1 MEVVDWILGV
11 LVRGMA
17 LGTPLL
23 WGALGEIYADRAGV
37 VNLGVEGMMILGAFF
52 AFAAAQLSGHPGLG
66 LLVAAVIGGMAALLH
81 AFVSVTLRAIQFLS
95 GLVLSM
101 LGLGLAGLL
110 GRGWEGFPLSN
121 PLPELS
127 ILPPLGVLLAA
138 ALWGLL
144 YHTRWGIILRTVG
157 ESPAAADAMGID
169 VALVRYLAVI
179 FGGMLA
185 GVAGGGLCGA
195 GPARRVG
202 GGVGGGGG
210 VVGAPPGLSP
220 WGSRAAALCAACFG
234 TLFHL

>member
-23 WGALGEIYADRAGV
+23 WGALGEIYAERAGV

-52 AFAAAQLSGHPGLG
+52 AFAAAQLTGHPGLG

-81 AFVSVTLRAIQFLS
+81 AVVSATLRGNRFVSGVA
-95 GLVLSM
+95 LSM

-127 ILPPLGVLLAA
+127 ILPPLGVLLAV
-138 ALWGLL
+138 ALWALL
-144 YHTRWGIILRTVG
+144 YHTRWGITLRTVG

-169 VALVRYLAVI
+169 VALVRYLAVV

-185 GVAGGGLCGA
+185 GGAGGCFYLSDRVSGGLGGEGGVWGVAGWPCGVSLPR
-195 GPARRVG
+195 GRSARR
-202 GGVGGGGG
+202 
-210 VVGAPPGLSP
+210 LRRSCY
-220 WGSRAAALCAACFG
+220 R
-234 TLFHL
+234 

>member
-23 WGALGEIYADRAGV
+23 WGALGEIYAERAGV

-52 AFAAAQLSGHPGLG
+52 AFAAAQLTGHPGLG

-81 AFVSVTLRAIQFLS
+81 AFVSVTLRANQFVS
-95 GLVLSM
+95 GLALSM

-127 ILPPLGVLLAA
+127 ILPPLGVLLAV
-138 ALWGLL
+138 ALWVLL

-169 VALVRYLAVI
+169 VALVRYLAVV

-185 GVAGGGLCGA
+185 GGAGGVLSVA
-195 GPARRVG
+195 HPPAWTEGMTGGIGWIVRRVG
-202 GGVGGGGG
+202 SFASLGPLAARPRGA
-210 VVGAPPGLSP
+210 VVGPL
-220 WGSRAAALCAACFG
+220 
-234 TLFHL
+234 

>member
-81 AFVSVTLRAIQFLS
+81 AFVSVTLRANQFVS
-95 GLVLSM
+95 GLALSM

-110 GRGWEGFPLSN
+110 GTGWEGFPRRN
-121 PLPELS
+121 PLPRRLF
-127 ILPPLGVLLAA
+127 LPPPGGVLAPA
-138 ALWGLL
+138 VWGLL
-144 YHTRWGIILRTVG
+144 FHTPWGILLRTVG
-157 ESPAAADAMGID
+157 PPPPPA
-169 VALVRYLAVI
+169 
-179 FGGMLA
+179 
-185 GVAGGGLCGA
+185 
-195 GPARRVG
+195 
-202 GGVGGGGG
+202 
-210 VVGAPPGLSP
+210 
-220 WGSRAAALCAACFG
+220 
-234 TLFHL
+234 

>member
-23 WGALGEIYADRAGV
+23 WAALGEIEAEHADV
-37 VNLGVEGMMILGAFF
+37 VTRGVEVMMIMGAFF

-66 LLVAAVIGGMAALLH
+66 MLVAAVIGGLAALLH
-81 AFVSVTLRAIQFLS
+81 AFVSVTLRANQFVS
-95 GLVLSM
+95 GLALSM

-127 ILPPLGVLLAA
+127 ILPPLGVLLAV
-138 ALWGLL
+138 ALWALL

-169 VALVRYLAVI
+169 VALVRYLAVV

-185 GVAGGGLCGA
+185 GVAGGVLLGA
-195 GPARRVG
+195 GPAP
-202 GGVGGGGG
+202 GGGGG
-210 VVGAPPGLSP
+210 AGGGGWGVGGPPGF
-220 WGSRAAALCAACFG
+220 SRCG
-234 TLFHL
+234 